1 MLSPM
6 QINIKDFTVKSFS
19 DDHSTVAPLLAY
31 EQAIVDSHSSKSSDT
46 MRFSKSDALEIH
58 REGLDLLA
66 SDKFGRNV
74 STIQV

>member
-1 MLSPM
+1 M

-31 EQAIVDSHSSKSSDT
+31 EQAIVDSRKSSDT
-46 MRFSKSDALEIH
+46 LRFSKSDALEIH

-66 SDKFGRNV
+66 SDKFGKNV

>member
-31 EQAIVDSHSSKSSDT
+31 EQAIADSRNSSDT
-46 MRFSKSDALEIH
+46 LRFSKSDALEIH

-66 SDKFGRNV
+66 SDKFGKNV